1 VCPANDDGVECP
13 DRFQRFFVWGMRSG
27 TYDIEFGTPTGR
39 KSVPL
44 EEWAKLPVDGDTQHD
59 HYIHGTPG
67 FTKLLRRTA

>member
-1 VCPANDDGVECP
+1 
-13 DRFQRFFVWGMRSG
+13 MRSG